1 MAKRHPTL
9 EHPLLTVADAA
20 EITGVCTKWIR
31 TQISQGNL
39 KSHRFGRLVRISPED
54 LEAFIKSR
62 RK

>member
-1 MAKRHPTL
+1 MAKSRQPSL
-9 EHPLLTVADAA
+9 ARLLTVADAA
-20 EITGVCTKWIR
+20 DIIGACPKWVR
-31 TQISQGNL
+31 SQISQENL

>member
-1 MAKRHPTL
+1 MAKSRHPTL
-9 EHPLLTVADAA
+9 AHLITVAEAA

-54 LEAFIKSR
+54 LEAFIKSP

>member
-9 EHPLLTVADAA
+9 ERLLTVADAA
-20 EITGVCTKWIR
+20 EITGVCTRWIR

-39 KSHRFGRLVRISPED
+39 KSHRFGRLVRITPED
-54 LEAFIKSR
+54 LEAFIKGR